1 MFRTIR
7 IGTHTLAQGPYI
19 RSLGDGRIEIDAGH
33 ARLSGHP
40 VTARHRPQAAGTP
53 LAGAF
58 RRALAGGHLRGALMA
73 AVAALGAAFGGVA
86 PAVAQEGV
94 EILNVSYDPTRE
106 FYREYNELFNE
117 WWTSQGNAPVTVRQS
132 HGGAGAQARAVIDG
146 LEATVVTLA
155 LSADI
160 DTIAER
166 TGKIPADWQSRLPH
180 NSAPYTSTIVFLVR
194 DGNPKGIEDWD
205 DLVSGEVQVVTP
217 NPKTSGGAR
226 WNFLAAWGYAEQN
239 GLDPAAFVGE
249 LYKNVP
255 VLDTGARGST
265 TTFTQR
271 GVGDVLLAWE
281 NEAFLALASLGE
293 DAFDI
298 VVPSVSIL
306 AEPPVTLVD
315 GNITSDAQRAAAEA
329 YLEHLYSPEAQAL
342 ALKHFY
348 RAWDTSAAA
357 PEDVARFPEVNMV
370 TVEDFGGWPKV
381 QPEYF
386 GEGGVFDQIYEE

>member
-1 MFRTIR
+1 MYRTIQ
-7 IGTHTLAQGPYI
+7 IGAHALAQGTFV
-19 RSLGDGRIEIDAGH
+19 RSLGDGRIEIDTGGAG
-33 ARLSGHP
+33 ARLTGRP
-40 VTARHRPQAAGTP
+40 VTPVTVDGPRIPAWQQ
-53 LAGAF
+53 
-58 RRALAGGHLRGALMA
+58 ALATTHWRGGLLA
-73 AVAALGAAFGGVA
+73 AVAAIGLAFGATG
-86 PAVAQEGV
+86 PARAQDQI

-117 WWTSQGNAPVTVRQS
+117 WWVAQGNAPVTIQQS

-160 DTIAER
+160 DQISAS
-166 TGKIPADWQSRLPH
+166 TGKFPADWQSRLPH
-180 NSAPYTSTIVFLVR
+180 NSSPYTSTIVFLVR
-194 DGNPKGIEDWD
+194 DGNPKGIKDWN
-205 DLVSGEVQVVTP
+205 DLIGDGVAVVTP

-226 WNFLAAWGYAEQN
+226 WNFLAAWAYAEQN
-239 GLDPAAFVGE
+239 GLDPAEFVGK

-271 GVGDVLLAWE
+271 SIGDVLLAWE
-281 NEAFLALASLGE
+281 NEAFLALKELGE

-315 GNITSDAQRAAAEA
+315 GNITSDAQRKAAEA
-329 YLEHLYSPEAQAL
+329 YLNHLYSPEAQAL

-357 PEDVARFPEVNMV
+357 PEDAARFPEVNLV
-370 TVEDFGGWPKV
+370 SIADFGGWPKV

-386 GEGGVFDQIYEE
+386 GEGGIFDQIYSE

>member
-1 MFRTIR
+1 MYCTIQ
-7 IGTHTLAQGPYI
+7 ISGHTLAQGTFV
-19 RSLGDGRIEIDAGH
+19 RSLGDGRIEIDTGH
-33 ARLSGHP
+33 ARLSG
-40 VTARHRPQAAGTP
+40 RPIATRNTSETVNIQS
-53 LAGAF
+53 AF
-58 RRALAGGHLRGALMA
+58 RKTLTGGHLRGGLLA
-73 AVAALGAAFGGVA
+73 AVAVLGLTFSGSGPAA
-86 PAVAQEGV
+86 AQDGV

-106 FYREYNELFNE
+106 FYREYNALFTA
-117 WWTSQGNAPVTVRQS
+117 WWTAQGNEAVSIQQS

-160 DTIAER
+160 DQIAER
-166 TGKIPADWQSRLPH
+166 TGKIPADWQSRLKH
-180 NSAPYTSTIVFLVR
+180 NSSPYTSTIVFLVR

-205 DLVSGEVQVVTP
+205 DLVTGDVQVITP

-226 WNFLAAWGYAEQN
+226 WNFLAAWGFAEQN
-239 GLDPAAFVGE
+239 GLDPAEFVGD

-281 NEAFLALASLGE
+281 NEAFLALESLGE

-329 YLEHLYSPEAQAL
+329 YLDHLYSAQAQAL

-357 PEDVARFPEVNMV
+357 PEDVARFPEVNFV
-370 TVEDFGGWPKV
+370 TVKDFGGWPEV
-381 QPEYF
+381 QPKYF
-386 GEGGVFDQIYEE
+386 GDGGIFDQIYEE

>member
-1 MFRTIR
+1 MYRTIQL
-7 IGTHTLAQGPYI
+7 GAHAQAQGKFI
-19 RSLGDGRIEIDAGH
+19 RSLGDGRIEIEVGKT
-33 ARLSGHP
+33 RLVGRAVES
-40 VTARHRPQAAGTP
+40 
-53 LAGAF
+53 
-58 RRALAGGHLRGALMA
+58 RRAVADLGNRVFGKRGLRGGLVAT
-73 AVAALGAAFGGVA
+73 VAALGLMLGPVGAGAAR
-86 PAVAQEGV
+86 AQDSV
-94 EILNVSYDPTRE
+94 NILNVSYDPTRE
-106 FYREYNELFNE
+106 FYREYNALFNE
-117 WWTSQGNAPVTVRQS
+117 WWTAQGNAPVTIQQS

-160 DTIAER
+160 DKISAS
-166 TGKIPADWQSRLPH
+166 TGKFPADWQSRLPH
-180 NSAPYTSTIVFLVR
+180 NSSPYTSTIVFLVR
-194 DGNPKGIEDWD
+194 DGNPKGIKDWN
-205 DLVSGEVQVVTP
+205 DLIGDGVSVVTP

-226 WNFLAAWGYAEQN
+226 WNFLAAWAYADQN
-239 GLDPAAFVGE
+239 GLDPAEFVGK

-271 GVGDVLLAWE
+271 GIGDVLLAWE
-281 NEAFLALASLGE
+281 NEAFLALKELGE

-315 GNITSDAQRAAAEA
+315 GNITSDEQRKAAEA
-329 YLEHLYSPEAQAL
+329 YLQHLYSPEAQAL

-348 RAWDTSAAA
+348 RAWDTSKAA
-357 PEDVARFPEVNMV
+357 PEDAARFPEVNLV
-370 TVEDFGGWPKV
+370 SIGDFGGWPKV

-386 GEGGVFDQIYEE
+386 GEGGIFDQIYSE

>member
-1 MFRTIR
+1 MYQTIQ
-7 IGTHTLAQGPYI
+7 IGAHTLAQGTFI
-19 RSLGDGRIEIDAGH
+19 RSFGDGRIEIDAGH
-33 ARLSGHP
+33 ERLSGRP
-40 VTARHRPQAAGTP
+40 VTTFR
-53 LAGAF
+53 GAISK
-58 RRALAGGHLRGALMA
+58 ALAGGYLRGGLLAT
-73 AVAALGAAFGGVA
+73 VAAIGLALGGPA
-86 PAVAQEGV
+86 PAVAQESV

-106 FYREYNELFNE
+106 FYREYNELFNA
-117 WWTSQGNAPVTVRQS
+117 WWTAQGNAPVTVQQS

-160 DTIAER
+160 DQIAER

-205 DLVSGEVQVVTP
+205 DLVTGDVQVITP

-226 WNFLAAWGYAEQN
+226 WNFLAAWGYAQQN
-239 GLDPAAFVGE
+239 GLDPAEFVGE

-348 RAWDTSAAA
+348 RAWDTSEAA

-386 GEGGVFDQIYEE
+386 GEGGVFDQIYQE

>member
-1 MFRTIR
+1 MQVTTFR
-7 IGTHTLAQGPYI
+7 
-19 RSLGDGRIEIDAGH
+19 
-33 ARLSGHP
+33 
-40 VTARHRPQAAGTP
+40 
-53 LAGAF
+53 GAISK
-58 RRALAGGHLRGALMA
+58 ALAGGYLRGGLLAT
-73 AVAALGAAFGGVA
+73 VAAIGLALGGPA
-86 PAVAQEGV
+86 PAAAQESV

-106 FYREYNELFNE
+106 FYREYNELFNA
-117 WWTSQGNAPVTVRQS
+117 WWTAQGNAPVTVQQS

-160 DTIAER
+160 DQIAER
-166 TGKIPADWQSRLPH
+166 TGKIPADWQSRLEH

-205 DLVSGEVQVVTP
+205 DLVTGDVQVVTP

-239 GLDPAAFVGE
+239 GLDPAEFVGE
-249 LYKNVP
+249 MYRNVP

-281 NEAFLALASLGE
+281 NEAFLALASMGE

-315 GNITSDAQRAAAEA
+315 GNITSDAQREAAEA
-329 YLEHLYSPEAQAL
+329 YLEHLYSPKAQAL

-357 PEDVARFPEVNMV
+357 PEDVERFPDVNFV

>member
-1 MFRTIR
+1 
-7 IGTHTLAQGPYI
+7 
-19 RSLGDGRIEIDAGH
+19 
-33 ARLSGHP
+33 
-40 VTARHRPQAAGTP
+40 
-53 LAGAF
+53 
-58 RRALAGGHLRGALMA
+58 
-73 AVAALGAAFGGVA
+73 
-86 PAVAQEGV
+86 
-94 EILNVSYDPTRE
+94 
-106 FYREYNELFNE
+106 
-117 WWTSQGNAPVTVRQS
+117 
-132 HGGAGAQARAVIDG
+132 VIDG

-160 DTIAER
+160 DTISER
-166 TGKIPADWQSRLPH
+166 TGKIPADWQARLDH
-180 NSAPYTSTIVFLVR
+180 NSSPYTSTIVFLVR

-205 DLVSGEVQVVTP
+205 DLVADGVQVITP

-226 WNFLAAWGYAEQN
+226 WNFLAAWGYAQQN
-239 GLDPAAFVGE
+239 DLDPAEFVGK
-249 LYKNVP
+249 LYRNVP

-271 GVGDVLLAWE
+271 GIGDVLLAWE

-342 ALKHFY
+342 ALKHYY

-357 PEDVARFPEVNMV
+357 PEDVARFPEVNLV
-370 TVEDFGGWPKV
+370 NVSDFGGWPSV

-386 GEGGVFDQIYEE
+386 GEGGIFDQIYEE

>member
-1 MFRTIR
+1 MYRTIQQ
-7 IGTHTLAQGPYI
+7 GAYAQAQGKFI
-19 RSLGDGRIEIDAGH
+19 RSLGDGRIEIEAGTKRLVGRAVEARRVVADIG
-33 ARLSGHP
+33 ARLMGQHS
-40 VTARHRPQAAGTP
+40 
-53 LAGAF
+53 
-58 RRALAGGHLRGALMA
+58 LRNGL
-73 AVAALGAAFGGVA
+73 VATVAAFGLLLSPVGTGAAKAQDGVN
-86 PAVAQEGV
+86 
-94 EILNVSYDPTRE
+94 ILNVSYDPTRE
-106 FYREYNELFNE
+106 FYREYNELFNT
-117 WWTSQGNAPVTVRQS
+117 WWTAQGNAPVTIQQS

-146 LEATVVTLA
+146 LEAQVVTLA

-160 DTIAER
+160 DKIAES
-166 TGKIPADWQSRLPH
+166 TGKIPADWQSRLEH
-180 NSAPYTSTIVFLVR
+180 NSSPYTSTIVFLVR

-205 DLVSGEVQVVTP
+205 DLIGEDVAVVTP

-239 GLDPAAFVGE
+239 GLDPAEFVGK

-271 GVGDVLLAWE
+271 GIGDVLLAWE
-281 NEAFLALASLGE
+281 NEAFLALKELGE

-315 GNITSDAQRAAAEA
+315 GNITSEEQRKAAEA
-329 YLEHLYSPEAQAL
+329 YLQHLYSPEAQAL

-357 PEDVARFPEVNMV
+357 PEDAARFPEVNLV
-370 TVEDFGGWPKV
+370 SITDFGGWPKV

>member
-1 MFRTIR
+1 MQMHPKSQQLTRAF
-7 IGTHTLAQGPYI
+7 LA
-19 RSLGDGRIEIDAGH
+19 A
-33 ARLSGHP
+33 
-40 VTARHRPQAAGTP
+40 VV
-53 LAGAF
+53 AGA
-58 RRALAGGHLRGALMA
+58 LAMGAGLA
-73 AVAALGAAFGGVA
+73 SNAQ
-86 PAVAQEGV
+86 AQES
-94 EILNVSYDPTRE
+94 EQILNVSYDPTRE
-106 FYREYNELFNE
+106 FYRDYNELFNE
-117 WWTSQGNAPVTVRQS
+117 WWTAQGNAPVNIRQS

-160 DTIAER
+160 DAISER
-166 TGKIPADWQSRLPH
+166 TGKIPENWQSRLPH
-180 NSAPYTSTIVFLVR
+180 NSSPYTSTIVFLVR
-194 DGNPKGIEDWD
+194 EGNPRGIEDWD
-205 DLVSGEVQVVTP
+205 DLVADGVQVITP

-226 WNFLAAWGYAEQN
+226 WNFLAAWAYAERN
-239 GLDPAAFVGE
+239 GLDPAEFVGAM
-249 LYKNVP
+249 YRNVP

-271 GVGDVLLAWE
+271 GIGDVLLAWE

-315 GNITSDAQRAAAEA
+315 GNITSDSQRAVAEA

-342 ALKHFY
+342 ALQHYY
-348 RAWDTSAAA
+348 RAWDTSLAA
-357 PEDVARFPEVNMV
+357 PEDVARFPD
-370 TVEDFGGWPKV
+370 VELVGIDDFGGWAVV

>member
-1 MFRTIR
+1 MYHTIQ
-7 IGTHTLAQGPYI
+7 IGEHALAQGTFI
-19 RSLGDGRIEIDAGH
+19 RNLSGGRIEIDAGH
-33 ARLSGHP
+33 ARLSG
-40 VTARHRPQAAGTP
+40 RPIATRKTSGAVSIP
-53 LAGAF
+53 SAF
-58 RRALAGGHLRGALMA
+58 RKALTGGHLRGGMMA
-73 AVAALGAAFGGVA
+73 AVSAFALSFAGPV
-86 PAVAQEGV
+86 PATAQDSV

-106 FYREYNELFNE
+106 FYREYNELFNA
-117 WWTSQGNAPVTVRQS
+117 WWTGQGNEAVSIQQS

-146 LEATVVTLA
+146 LEAQVVTLA

-160 DTIAER
+160 DQIAER
-166 TGKIPADWQSRLPH
+166 TGKIPADWQSRLEH
-180 NSAPYTSTIVFLVR
+180 NSSPYTSTIVFLVR

-205 DLVSGEVQVVTP
+205 DLVTGDVQVITP

-239 GLDPAAFVGE
+239 ALDPAEFVGE

-271 GVGDVLLAWE
+271 GIGDVLLAWE

-293 DAFDI
+293 NAFDI

-357 PEDVARFPEVNMV
+357 PEDVARFPEVNFV
-370 TVEDFGGWPKV
+370 NVSDFGGWPEV
-381 QPEYF
+381 QPKYF
-386 GEGGVFDQIYEE
+386 GDGGIFDQIYEE

>member
-1 MFRTIR
+1 MIHTIS
-7 IGTHTLAQGPYI
+7 IGAHALAQGQFI
-19 RSLGDGRIEIDAGH
+19 RSLGDGRIEIEAGG
-33 ARLSGHP
+33 R
-40 VTARHRPQAAGTP
+40 TFAGTP
-53 LAGAF
+53 VAG
-58 RRALAGGHLRGALMA
+58 RRAVPRGDALPRPVAARRWKGGLLAAIGALA
-73 AVAALGAAFGGVA
+73 LAVGHVPAAL
-86 PAVAQEGV
+86 AQEPV

-106 FYREYNELFNE
+106 FYREYDELFSE
-117 WWTSQGNAPVTVRQS
+117 WWVAEGNAPVTIQQS

-160 DTIAER
+160 DTISER
-166 TGKIPADWQSRLPH
+166 TGLFPADWQSRLPH
-180 NSAPYTSTIVFLVR
+180 NSSPYTSTIVFLVR
-194 DGNPKGIEDWD
+194 EGNPKGIGDWG
-205 DLVSGEVQVVTP
+205 DLVAEGVQVITP

-226 WNFLAAWGYAEQN
+226 WNFLAAWAYAEKN
-239 GLDPAAFVGE
+239 GLDPREFVGAM
-249 LYKNVP
+249 YRNVP

-271 GVGDVLLAWE
+271 GIGDVLLAWE
-281 NEAFLALASLGE
+281 NEAFLALAEQGE

-315 GNITSDAQRAAAEA
+315 GNIASDAQRAAAEA

-342 ALKHFY
+342 ALKHYY
-348 RAWDTSAAA
+348 RAWDVSAAA
-357 PEDVARFPEVNMV
+357 AEDAARFPEVDLV
-370 TVEDFGGWPKV
+370 SIQDFGGWPVV

-386 GEGGVFDQIYEE
+386 GEGGIFDQIFEGQ

>member
-1 MFRTIR
+1 MYHTIQ
-7 IGTHTLAQGPYI
+7 IGGHTLAQGTFI

-33 ARLSGHP
+33 ARLSS
-40 VTARHRPQAAGTP
+40 RPIATRKTSETVSIQS
-53 LAGAF
+53 AF
-58 RRALAGGHLRGALMA
+58 RKALAGGSLRGGMMA
-73 AVAALGAAFGGVA
+73 AVSAFALSFAGPA
-86 PAVAQEGV
+86 PAVAQESV

-106 FYREYNELFNE
+106 FYREYNALFNE
-117 WWTSQGNAPVTVRQS
+117 WWTAQGNSPVSIQQS

-146 LEATVVTLA
+146 LSATVVTLA

-160 DTIAER
+160 DAISER
-166 TGKIPADWQSRLPH
+166 TGLFPADWQSRLPH
-180 NSAPYTSTIVFLVR
+180 NSSPYTSTIVFLVR
-194 DGNPKGIEDWD
+194 EGNPRGIEDWD
-205 DLVSGEVQVVTP
+205 DLVADGVQVITP

-226 WNFLAAWGYAEQN
+226 WNFLAAWAYAERN
-239 GLDPAAFVGE
+239 GIDPAEFVRAM
-249 LYKNVP
+249 YRNVP

-315 GNITSDAQRAAAEA
+315 GNITSEAQRAAAEA
-329 YLEHLYSPEAQAL
+329 YLQHLYSPEAQAL
-342 ALKHFY
+342 ALSHYY
-348 RAWDTSAAA
+348 RAWDTSQAA
-357 PEDVARFPEVNMV
+357 PEDVARFPEVELV
-370 TVEDFGGWPKV
+370 TIADFGGWPVV

-386 GEGGVFDQIYEE
+386 GEGGIFDQIYEE

>member
-1 MFRTIR
+1 MYRTIQQ
-7 IGTHTLAQGPYI
+7 GAYAQAQAQGKFI
-19 RSLGDGRIEIDAGH
+19 RSLGDGRIEIDTGKTRLIGQAIETRRAVADIG
-33 ARLSGHP
+33 ARLLGKSG
-40 VTARHRPQAAGTP
+40 
-53 LAGAF
+53 
-58 RRALAGGHLRGALMA
+58 LRGGLVAT
-73 AVAALGAAFGGVA
+73 VAALGLMFGPAGTGAAK
-86 PAVAQEGV
+86 AQDSV
-94 EILNVSYDPTRE
+94 SILNVSYDPTRE
-106 FYREYNELFNE
+106 FYREYNALFNE
-117 WWTSQGNAPVTVRQS
+117 WWQAQGNEPVTIQQS

-160 DTIAER
+160 DRISER

-194 DGNPKGIEDWD
+194 DGNPKGIKDWN
-205 DLVSGEVQVVTP
+205 DLIGDGVSVVTP

-226 WNFLAAWGYAEQN
+226 WNFLAAWAYAEKN
-239 GLDPAAFVGE
+239 GLDPAEFVGK

-271 GVGDVLLAWE
+271 GIGDVLLAWE
-281 NEAFLALASLGE
+281 NEAFLALKERGE

-315 GNITSDAQRAAAEA
+315 GNITSDAQRKAAEA

-348 RAWDTSAAA
+348 RAWDTSKAA
-357 PEDVARFPEVNMV
+357 PEDVARFPKVNLV
-370 TVEDFGGWPKV
+370 SIADFGGWPKV

-386 GEGGVFDQIYEE
+386 GEGGIFDQIYEE

>member
-1 MFRTIR
+1 MYRSIR
-7 IGTHTLAQGPYI
+7 ISGPRLAKSI
-19 RSLGDGRIEIDAGH
+19 FFRSLGERGNKIDAGH
-33 ARLSGHP
+33 TRPWGHLITVAWPNADGSYHHALRTVLSAGHLHARLLAATGALGL
-40 VTARHRPQAAGTP
+40 TFAGTVP
-53 LAGAF
+53 
-58 RRALAGGHLRGALMA
+58 
-73 AVAALGAAFGGVA
+73 VA
-86 PAVAQEGV
+86 AQEGV

-106 FYREYNELFNE
+106 FYREYNELFNA
-117 WWTSQGNAPVTVRQS
+117 WWTAQGNAPVTIQQS

-160 DTIAER
+160 DQIAER
-166 TGKIPADWQSRLPH
+166 TGRIPADWQSRLPQ

-194 DGNPKGIEDWD
+194 QGNPRGIEDWD
-205 DLVSGEVQVVTP
+205 DLVAEGVQVITP

-226 WNFLAAWGYAEQN
+226 WNFLAAWAYAERS
-239 GLDPAAFVGE
+239 GLDPAGFVGAM
-249 LYKNVP
+249 YRNVP

-271 GVGDVLLAWE
+271 GIGDVLLAWE
-281 NEAFLALASLGE
+281 NEAFLALAELGE

-315 GNITSDAQRAAAEA
+315 GNITSDAQRTAAEA
-329 YLEHLYSPEAQAL
+329 YLQHLYSPEAQAL
-342 ALKHFY
+342 ALSHYY
-348 RAWDTSAAA
+348 RAWDTSLAA
-357 PEDVARFPEVNMV
+357 PDDVARFPDLELV
-370 TVEDFGGWPKV
+370 TIADFGGWAVV

-386 GEGGVFDQIYEE
+386 GEGGIFDQIYEE

>member
-1 MFRTIR
+1 MYHNIQ
-7 IGTHTLAQGPYI
+7 IGGHTLAQGTFL
-19 RSLGDGRIEIDAGH
+19 RSLGDGRIEIDAGLV
-33 ARLSGHP
+33 RLSGRP
-40 VTARHRPQAAGTP
+40 VAARQNARRKAFPAWPLRGGLLSTVTALG
-53 LAGAF
+53 L
-58 RRALAGGHLRGALMA
+58 
-73 AVAALGAAFGGVA
+73 ALGSVTPAA
-86 PAVAQEGV
+86 AQDSV

-106 FYREYNELFNE
+106 FYREYNVLFNE
-117 WWTSQGNAPVTVRQS
+117 WWTAQGNAPVTVQQS

-160 DTIAER
+160 DTISER
-166 TGKIPADWQSRLPH
+166 TGKIPADWQARLDH
-180 NSAPYTSTIVFLVR
+180 NSSPYTSTIVFLVR

-205 DLVSGEVQVVTP
+205 DLVADGVQVITP

-226 WNFLAAWGYAEQN
+226 WNFLAAWGYAQQN
-239 GLDPAAFVGE
+239 DLDPAEFVGK
-249 LYKNVP
+249 LYRNVP

-271 GVGDVLLAWE
+271 GIGDVLLAWE

-342 ALKHFY
+342 ALKHYY

-357 PEDVARFPEVNMV
+357 PEDVARFPEVNLV
-370 TVEDFGGWPKV
+370 NVSDFGGWPSV

-386 GEGGVFDQIYEE
+386 GEGGIFDQIYEE

>member
-1 MFRTIR
+1 MYRTIQL
-7 IGTHTLAQGPYI
+7 GAYAQAQGKFI
-19 RSLGDGRIEIDAGH
+19 RTLSDGRVEIETGKARLIGQAIETQRDLLRSGAGALSKRSLR
-33 ARLSGHP
+33 
-40 VTARHRPQAAGTP
+40 
-53 LAGAF
+53 
-58 RRALAGGHLRGALMA
+58 GGLIAT
-73 AVAALGAAFGGVA
+73 VAALGLMLNPVGGAA
-86 PAVAQEGV
+86 PAEAQEGV
-94 EILNVSYDPTRE
+94 NILNVSYDPTRE
-106 FYREYNELFNE
+106 FYREYNDLFNE
-117 WWTSQGNAPVTVRQS
+117 WWTAQGNAPVTIQQS

-160 DTIAER
+160 DKISAR
-166 TGKIPADWQSRLPH
+166 TGKIPADWQSRLEH

-194 DGNPKGIEDWD
+194 DGNPKGIKDWD
-205 DLVSGEVQVVTP
+205 DLVTGDVQVITP

-239 GLDPAAFVGE
+239 GLDPREFVGE

-281 NEAFLALASLGE
+281 NEAFLALKSLGE

-315 GNITSDAQRAAAEA
+315 GNIDSDAQRAAAEA
-329 YLEHLYSPEAQAL
+329 YLQHLYSPEAQAL

-357 PEDVARFPEVNMV
+357 PEDVARFPEVNFV
-370 TVEDFGGWPKV
+370 TVADFGGWPKV

>member
-1 MFRTIR
+1 MYRTIQQ
-7 IGTHTLAQGPYI
+7 GAYAQAQGKFI
-19 RSLGDGRIEIDAGH
+19 RSLGDGRIEIE
-33 ARLSGHP
+33 
-40 VTARHRPQAAGTP
+40 AGTKR
-53 LAGAF
+53 LVGRAVET
-58 RRALAGGHLRGALMA
+58 RRVVADIGSRLLGQRSLRTGLVAT
-73 AVAALGAAFGGVA
+73 VAALGLLLGPVGTGAAKAQDGVN
-86 PAVAQEGV
+86 
-94 EILNVSYDPTRE
+94 ILNVSYDPTRE
-106 FYREYNELFNE
+106 FYREYNELFNA
-117 WWTSQGNAPVTVRQS
+117 WWTAQGNGPVTVQQS

-160 DTIAER
+160 DKIAES
-166 TGKIPADWQSRLPH
+166 TGKIPADWQSRLEH
-180 NSAPYTSTIVFLVR
+180 NSSPYTSTIVFLVR

-205 DLVSGEVQVVTP
+205 DLIGEGVAVITP

-226 WNFLAAWGYAEQN
+226 WNFLAAWGYAEKN
-239 GLDPAAFVGE
+239 GLDPAEFVGK

-271 GVGDVLLAWE
+271 GIGDVLLAWE
-281 NEAFLALASLGE
+281 NEAFLALKELGE

-315 GNITSDAQRAAAEA
+315 GNITSDAQRKAAEA
-329 YLEHLYSPEAQAL
+329 YLQHLYSPEAQAL

-357 PEDVARFPEVNMV
+357 PEDAARFPEVNLV
-370 TVEDFGGWPKV
+370 SITDFGGWPKV

>member
-1 MFRTIR
+1 MYRTIQL
-7 IGTHTLAQGPYI
+7 GAYAQAQGKFI
-19 RSLGDGRIEIDAGH
+19 RTLSDGRIEIEAGKT
-33 ARLSGHP
+33 RLIG
-40 VTARHRPQAAGTP
+40 
-53 LAGAF
+53 
-58 RRALAGGHLRGALMA
+58 RAVEKSRAVVDLGSRLLGKRGLRGGLVAT
-73 AVAALGAAFGGVA
+73 VAALGLMLSPVGNGAAQ
-86 PAVAQEGV
+86 AQESV

-106 FYREYNELFNE
+106 FYREYNELFND
-117 WWTSQGNAPVTVRQS
+117 WWTAQGNAPVTIQQS

-160 DTIAER
+160 DKIAAS
-166 TGKIPADWQSRLPH
+166 TGKLPADWQSRLAH
-180 NSAPYTSTIVFLVR
+180 NSSPYTSTIVFLVR
-194 DGNPKGIEDWD
+194 DGNPKGIKDWD
-205 DLVSGEVQVVTP
+205 DLVKPGVAVVTP

-226 WNFLAAWGYAEQN
+226 WNFLAAWAYADKN
-239 GLDPAAFVGE
+239 GLDPKDFVGK

-271 GVGDVLLAWE
+271 GIGDVLLAWE
-281 NEAFLALASLGE
+281 NEAFLALKERGE

-298 VVPSVSIL
+298 VVPSVSVL

-315 GNITSDAQRAAAEA
+315 GNIKSDAQRKAAEA

-357 PEDVARFPEVNMV
+357 PEDVARFPDV
-370 TVEDFGGWPKV
+370 TRLSIADFGGWPKV

-386 GEGGVFDQIYEE
+386 GEGGVFDQIYSE

>member
-1 MFRTIR
+1 VAKT
-7 IGTHTLAQGPYI
+7 G
-19 RSLGDGRIEIDAGH
+19 
-33 ARLSGHP
+33 
-40 VTARHRPQAAGTP
+40 
-53 LAGAF
+53 
-58 RRALAGGHLRGALMA
+58 LRGGLVAT
-73 AVAALGAAFGGVA
+73 VAALGLMLGPVGSGAAQ
-86 PAVAQEGV
+86 AQESV

-117 WWTSQGNAPVTVRQS
+117 WWTAQGNAPVTIQQS

-160 DTIAER
+160 DQISER
-166 TGKIPADWQSRLPH
+166 TGKLPADWQSRLPH
-180 NSAPYTSTIVFLVR
+180 NSSPYTSTIVFLVR
-194 DGNPKGIEDWD
+194 DGNPKGIKDWD
-205 DLVSGEVQVVTP
+205 DLVKDGVAVITP

-226 WNFLAAWGYAEQN
+226 WNFLAAWAYAEKN
-239 GLDPAAFVGE
+239 GLDPKDFVGK

-271 GVGDVLLAWE
+271 GIGDVLLAWE
-281 NEAFLALASLGE
+281 NEAFLALASLGD

-315 GNITSDAQRAAAEA
+315 GNIKSDAQRKAAEA
-329 YLEHLYSPEAQAL
+329 YLERLYTPEAQAL

-357 PEDVARFPEVNMV
+357 PEDAARFPDLDLVNI
-370 TVEDFGGWPKV
+370 TDFGGWPKV

-386 GEGGVFDQIYEE
+386 GEGGVFDQIYAE

>member
-1 MFRTIR
+1 MYRTIQQ
-7 IGTHTLAQGPYI
+7 GAYAQAQGKFI
-19 RSLGDGRIEIDAGH
+19 RSLGDGRIEIEAGTKRLVGRAVETRRVVADIG
-33 ARLSGHP
+33 ARLLGQRS
-40 VTARHRPQAAGTP
+40 
-53 LAGAF
+53 
-58 RRALAGGHLRGALMA
+58 LRNGLVAT
-73 AVAALGAAFGGVA
+73 VAALGLLLSPVGTGAAKAQNGVN
-86 PAVAQEGV
+86 
-94 EILNVSYDPTRE
+94 ILNVSYDPTRE

-117 WWTSQGNAPVTVRQS
+117 WWTAQGNAPVTIQQS

-146 LEATVVTLA
+146 LEAQVVTLA

-160 DTIAER
+160 DKIAES
-166 TGKIPADWQSRLPH
+166 TGKIPADWQSRLEH
-180 NSAPYTSTIVFLVR
+180 NSSPYTSTIVFLVR

-205 DLVSGEVQVVTP
+205 DLIGEGVAVITP

-226 WNFLAAWGYAEQN
+226 WNFLAAWGYAEKN
-239 GLDPAAFVGE
+239 GLDPAEFVGK

-271 GVGDVLLAWE
+271 GIGDVLLAWE
-281 NEAFLALASLGE
+281 NEAFLALKELGE

-315 GNITSDAQRAAAEA
+315 GNITSEEQRKAAEA
-329 YLEHLYSPEAQAL
+329 YLQHLYSPEAQAL

-357 PEDVARFPEVNMV
+357 PEDAARFPEVNLV
-370 TVEDFGGWPKV
+370 SITDFGGWPKV

-386 GEGGVFDQIYEE
+386 GEGGVFDQIYSEK

>member
-1 MFRTIR
+1 MY
-7 IGTHTLAQGPYI
+7 HSSKEAA
-19 RSLGDGRIEIDAGH
+19 RSLVRGTDARRPGGNGIGKAAGH
-33 ARLSGHP
+33 AVSAGQSVAAPHPHQPRSVHSALKQALS
-40 VTARHRPQAAGTP
+40 A
-53 LAGAF
+53 
-58 RRALAGGHLRGALMA
+58 GHLRVGLMA
-73 AVAALGAAFGGVA
+73 TVAGVSLAFGGA
-86 PAVAQEGV
+86 IPARAQGSA

-106 FYREYNELFNE
+106 FYREYNALFTT
-117 WWTSQGNAPVTVRQS
+117 WWAGQGNEAVTLRQS

-146 LEATVVTLA
+146 LEAQVVTLA

-160 DTIAER
+160 DQIAER
-166 TGKIPADWQSRLPH
+166 TGKIPANWQSRLEH
-180 NSAPYTSTIVFLVR
+180 NSSPYTSTIVFLVR

-205 DLVSGEVQVVTP
+205 DLVTGDVQVITP

-226 WNFLAAWGYAEQN
+226 WNLLAAWAYAERN
-239 GLDPAAFVGE
+239 GLDPAEFVGA
-249 LYKNVP
+249 LYRNVP
-255 VLDTGARGST
+255 VLDTGARGAT

-281 NEAFLALASLGE
+281 NEAFLALESLGE

-315 GNITSDAQRAAAEA
+315 GNITSDAQRAVAEA

-342 ALKHFY
+342 ALSHYY
-348 RAWDTSAAA
+348 RAWDTSQATA
-357 PEDVARFPEVNMV
+357 EDIARFPELDLV
-370 TVEDFGGWPKV
+370 TIADFGGWPVV

-386 GEGGVFDQIYEE
+386 GDGGIFDQIYED

>member
-1 MFRTIR
+1 MYRTIQ
-7 IGTHTLAQGPYI
+7 IGGYSLARGTFI

-33 ARLSGHP
+33 ARLSG
-40 VTARHRPQAAGTP
+40 RPIATRTTNDTVSIP
-53 LAGAF
+53 SAF
-58 RRALAGGHLRGALMA
+58 RKALTGGHLRGGIMA
-73 AVAALGAAFGGVA
+73 TVAAFGLSFSGSV
-86 PAVAQEGV
+86 PAVAQDSV

-117 WWTSQGNAPVTVRQS
+117 WWTAQGNEAVTIQQS

-146 LEATVVTLA
+146 LEAQVVTLA

-160 DTIAER
+160 DQIAER
-166 TGKIPADWQSRLPH
+166 TGKIPADWQSRLEH
-180 NSAPYTSTIVFLVR
+180 NSSPYTSTIVFLVR

-205 DLVSGEVQVVTP
+205 DLVTGDVQVITP

-239 GLDPAAFVGE
+239 GLDPAEFVGE

-357 PEDVARFPEVNMV
+357 PEDVARFPEVNFV
-370 TVEDFGGWPKV
+370 TVEDFGGWPEV
-381 QPEYF
+381 QPKYF
-386 GEGGVFDQIYEE
+386 GEGGVFDQIYSEK

>member
-1 MFRTIR
+1 MYRTIQ
-7 IGTHTLAQGPYI
+7 IGGHVLAQGI
-19 RSLGDGRIEIDAGH
+19 FLRSLGDGRIEIDAGH

-40 VTARHRPQAAGTP
+40 VTRPEPRMAGNFR
-53 LAGAF
+53 GAL
-58 RRALAGGHLRGALMA
+58 REVLAGGHLRAGLVA
-73 AVAALGAAFGGVA
+73 AVAALGLTLAGTA
-86 PAVAQEGV
+86 PAAAQESVG
-94 EILNVSYDPTRE
+94 ILNVSYDPTRE

-117 WWTSQGNAPVTVRQS
+117 WWTGQGNAPVTVQQS

-160 DTIAER
+160 DQIAER
-166 TGKIPADWQSRLPH
+166 TGKIPADWQSRLEH

-194 DGNPKGIEDWD
+194 DGNPKGIADWD
-205 DLVSGEVQVVTP
+205 DLVTGDVQVITP

-226 WNFLAAWGYAEQN
+226 WNFLAAWGYAEKN
-239 GLDPAAFVGE
+239 GLDPREFVGE

-342 ALKHFY
+342 ALRHYY
-348 RAWDTSAAA
+348 RAWDTSLAA
-357 PEDVARFPEVNMV
+357 PEDAARFPDLELV
-370 TVEDFGGWPKV
+370 TIADFGGWPKV

-386 GEGGVFDQIYEE
+386 GEGGIFDQIYEE